1 MKKEKAVV
9 ILSDEDKLKYE
20 RIKNI
25 KKRFYRG
32 LIFFILGCIFLGLS
46 IWDAIENKDNNNSLN
61 EKIEEKTTIK
71 K

>member
-20 RIKNI
+20 KIKDI

-32 LIFFILGCIFLGLS
+32 LIFFILGCVFLGIS
-46 IWDAIENKDNNNSLN
+46 IWDATKEKDNKDINI

>member
-20 RIKNI
+20 KIKDI

-32 LIFFILGCIFLGLS
+32 LIFFILGCVFLGIS
-46 IWDAIENKDNNNSLN
+46 IWDATKEKDNKYINK
-61 EKIEEKTTIK
+61 EKIEEKTTTK

>member
-20 RIKNI
+20 KIKDI

-46 IWDAIENKDNNNSLN
+46 IWDATKEKDIKDINK

>member
-20 RIKNI
+20 KIKDI

-46 IWDAIENKDNNNSLN
+46 IWDATKEKDNRDINK
-61 EKIEEKTTIK
+61 EKIEEKNTIK

>member
-9 ILSDEDKLKYE
+9 ILNDEDKLKYE
-20 RIKNI
+20 RIKDI

-32 LIFFILGCIFLGLS
+32 LIFFILGCIFLGIS
-46 IWDAIENKDNNNSLN
+46 IWDGVKNKDDKNVDK
-61 EKIEEKTTIK
+61 EKTEERTTIK